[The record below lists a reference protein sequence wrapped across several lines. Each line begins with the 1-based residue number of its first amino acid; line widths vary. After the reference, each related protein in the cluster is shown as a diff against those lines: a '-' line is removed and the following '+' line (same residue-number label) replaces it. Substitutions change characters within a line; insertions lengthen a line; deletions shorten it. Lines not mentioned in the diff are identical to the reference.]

1 MLLGHNH
8 YVSAHELRRKTNEK
22 SKWLTKFE
30 FILTK
35 CKCGPNV
42 VIFFL
47 PINDLERG
55 YIVQVCLKERITRY
69 AQEHNSNKEKWP
81 NIMIT

>member
-35 CKCGPNV
+35 CNCGPNV
-42 VIFFL
+42 INFFL
-47 PINDLERG
+47 LSIDDLERG
-55 YIVQVCLKERITRY
+55 YIVQVCVKERITRY
-69 AQEHNSNKEKWP
+69 TKA
-81 NIMIT
+81 